1 MEEYKRV
8 GQATDENMCMHIAWW
23 IPKATDTHS
32 GCVLL
37 IAFSTAVM
45 VARMHLNVM
54 LHVHYFSYVF
64 SIFCTVD

>member
-1 MEEYKRV
+1 MWNNIRV

-45 VARMHLNVM
+45 VA
-54 LHVHYFSYVF
+54 
-64 SIFCTVD
+64 